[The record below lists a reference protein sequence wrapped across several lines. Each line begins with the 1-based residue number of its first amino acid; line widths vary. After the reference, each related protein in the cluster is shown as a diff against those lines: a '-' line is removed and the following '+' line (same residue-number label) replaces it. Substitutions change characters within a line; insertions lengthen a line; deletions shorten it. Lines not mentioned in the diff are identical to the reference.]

1 MELLIE
7 KELCRISEIV
17 LKNVSK
23 GQSVNQRVKIIC
35 ETVKLVI
42 YHFFFFFFMA
52 RVGINKHFKGKMF
65 HNPKTYT

>member
-1 MELLIE
+1 MELGIE

-35 ETVKLVI
+35 ETLL
-42 YHFFFFFFMA
+42 
-52 RVGINKHFKGKMF
+52 N
-65 HNPKTYT
+65 